1 MVILRKILVLFFLYC
16 IRLNSQEFSDYR
28 MRYDNF
34 EENDIRAFK
43 FLNPY
48 IQKAKQ
54 EKNYR
59 ELTQA
64 YKDAVSFSPDRK
76 IGYAD
81 SMIWA
86 AAKTKDDDIIG
97 SSYLTKGTL
106 YYFNRKKFKL
116 ALDQYMIAWSYLE
129 NTKDEYLY
137 YKNLY
142 HIGVVK
148 SYLGYYE
155 EALHIFEKCRTH
167 FNKKK
172 SPSEFP
178 NLEYNN
184 KKGYLNSL
192 HQNIICLIEMSR
204 LDEASLLINEG
215 LSGASPHI
223 DFYIERSYFYKL
235 QGIINF
241 KKKNYDKA
249 ISNFNNALAGVE
261 KKNDFTNASA
271 IYFYMGKS
279 LLSKN
284 DVNNAVYYFK
294 KVDSIFS
301 KHQFIL
307 PEVREN
313 YEILINHSKKTKDEK
328 MELYFTNQLLKV
340 DHILST
346 DFRYLS
352 EKIHKEYD
360 TKDLLRAKKR
370 LENSSLY
377 GYGVAAFS
385 LFLLVLIF
393 IITFFRRRKEREIH
407 QKYKELLLKIT
418 QDNAEKPMNEL
429 VHKPKNS
436 KLSEEMVS
444 DLLNK
449 LNNLEQTD
457 FFLEKGLTQN
467 KLASK
472 LKTNTTYLSEIV
484 NEYKGNHFNT
494 YLNHLRIQY
503 VTKKLYESKMWRS
516 YSIETLA
523 KECGFSNR
531 SNFSK
536 VFTEVND
543 ISPADFIRKREH
555 ELKKPSTI

>member
-1 MVILRKILVLFFLYC
+1 VVILRKILVLFFLYC

>member
-1 MVILRKILVLFFLYC
+1 MRKILLLLFFYC
-16 IRLNSQEFSDYR
+16 IRLNGQEFSDYR

-59 ELTQA
+59 ELAQA

-76 IGYAD
+76 INYAD
-81 SMIWA
+81 SMVWA

-129 NTKDEYLY
+129 NTQNEYLF

-155 EALHIFEKCRTH
+155 ESLHIFEKCRTH

-178 NLEYNN
+178 NLDYNN

-204 LDEASLLINEG
+204 LDEASLLIDEG
-215 LSGASPHI
+215 LIGASSHI

-235 QGIINF
+235 KGIIDF
-241 KKKNYDKA
+241 KKKYYDKA

-284 DVNNAVYYFK
+284 DVNNAIYYFK

-313 YEILINHSKKTKDEK
+313 YEILINYSKKTKDEK

-377 GYGVAAFS
+377 GYGAAAFS
-385 LFLLVLIF
+385 LFLLILIF
-393 IITFFRRRKEREIH
+393 IIAFFRRRKEREIH
-407 QKYKELLLKIT
+407 QKYEELLLKIT
-418 QDNAEKPMNEL
+418 QDNAEKQINEL

-436 KLSEEMVS
+436 KLSEEMAS
-444 DLLNK
+444 ELLGK
-449 LNNLEQTD
+449 LNILEQTN

-467 KLASK
+467 KLAAK

-484 NEYKGNHFNT
+484 NEYKGHHFNT
-494 YLNHLRIQY
+494 YLNHLRINY
-503 VTKKLYESKMWRS
+503 VTTKLYESKIWRS

-536 VFTEVND
+536 VFTEVNN
-543 ISPADFIRKREH
+543 ISPANFIWKRED
-555 ELKKPSTI
+555 ELKQRPD

>member
-1 MVILRKILVLFFLYC
+1 MRKILLLLFFYC

-59 ELTQA
+59 ELAQA

-76 IGYAD
+76 INYAD
-81 SMIWA
+81 SMVWA

-129 NTKDEYLY
+129 NTQNEYLY

-178 NLEYNN
+178 NLDYNN

-204 LDEASLLINEG
+204 LDEASLLIDEG
-215 LSGASPHI
+215 LNGTSSHI

-235 QGIINF
+235 QGIIDF

-284 DVNNAVYYFK
+284 DTNNAIYYFK

-301 KHQFIL
+301 KYQFIL

-313 YEILINHSKKTKDEK
+313 YEILINYSKKTKNEK

-370 LENSSLY
+370 LENSRLY

-385 LFLLVLIF
+385 LFLVVLIF
-393 IITFFRRRKEREIH
+393 IITFFRRRKDREIH
-407 QKYKELLLKIT
+407 KKYEELLLKIT
-418 QDNAEKPMNEL
+418 QDKAEKPMNEL

-444 DLLNK
+444 ELLGK
-449 LNNLEQTD
+449 LNILEQTN

-484 NEYKGNHFNT
+484 NEYKGHHFNT
-494 YLNHLRIQY
+494 YLNHLRIKY
-503 VTKKLYESKMWRS
+503 VTTKLYESKIWRS

-536 VFTEVND
+536 VFTEVNN
-543 ISPADFIRKREH
+543 ISPANFIWKRED
-555 ELKKPSTI
+555 ELKQTSD

>member
-1 MVILRKILVLFFLYC
+1 LRKILVLFFLYC

-59 ELTQA
+59 ELAQA

-86 AAKTKDDDIIG
+86 AAKTKNDDIIG

-155 EALHIFEKCRTH
+155 EALHIFEKCRIH

-204 LDEASLLINEG
+204 LHEASLLINEG
-215 LSGASPHI
+215 LFGASSHI

-235 QGIINF
+235 QGIISF
-241 KKKNYDKA
+241 KKKNYDQA

-284 DVNNAVYYFK
+284 DVNNAVYYLK

-360 TKDLLRAKKR
+360 TKDLLKAKKR

-385 LFLLVLIF
+385 LFLLLLIF
-393 IITFFRRRKEREIH
+393 IFTFFRRRKEREIH

-418 QDNAEKPMNEL
+418 QDNADKPLNEL
-429 VHKPKNS
+429 VNKPKNS

-467 KLASK
+467 KLALK

-484 NEYKGNHFNT
+484 NEYKGYHFNT

-555 ELKKPSTI
+555 ELKQPSTI

>member
-1 MVILRKILVLFFLYC
+1 M
-16 IRLNSQEFSDYR
+16 
-28 MRYDNF
+28 
-34 EENDIRAFK
+34 
-43 FLNPY
+43 
-48 IQKAKQ
+48 KAW
-54 EKNYR
+54 N
-59 ELTQA
+59 
-64 YKDAVSFSPDRK
+64 
-76 IGYAD
+76 
-81 SMIWA
+81 
-86 AAKTKDDDIIG
+86 
-97 SSYLTKGTL
+97 
-106 YYFNRKKFKL
+106 
-116 ALDQYMIAWSYLE
+116 YLE

-148 SYLGYYE
+148 SYLGYHE
-155 EALHIFEKCRTH
+155 ETLDIFEKCRNY
-167 FNKKK
+167 FSSKKI
-172 SPSEFP
+172 PPGFP

-192 HQNIICLIEMSR
+192 HQNIICLIELDR
-204 LDEASLLINEG
+204 LNEASLLIDEG
-215 LSGASPHI
+215 LTGASSHI

-235 QGIINF
+235 QGIIDF

-271 IYFYMGKS
+271 IYFYKGKS

-284 DVNNAVYYFK
+284 DVNNAVCYFK

-313 YEILINHSKKTKDEK
+313 YEILINHSKKTKNEK
-328 MELYFTNQLLKV
+328 IELYFTNQLLKV
-340 DHILST
+340 DLILST
-346 DFRYLS
+346 DFRYLL

-370 LENSSLY
+370 LENSRLY
-377 GYGVAAFS
+377 GYGIAAFS
-385 LFLLVLIF
+385 MSLLILIF
-393 IITFFRRRKEREIH
+393 TITFFRRRKEREIH
-407 QKYKELLLKIT
+407 KKYEELLLKIA
-418 QDNAEKPMNEL
+418 QDNTEKPKDEF

-436 KLSEEMVS
+436 KLSVEMVS

-449 LNNLEQTD
+449 LNILEQTN

-484 NEYKGNHFNT
+484 NEYKGHHFNI

-503 VTKKLYESKMWRS
+503 VTKKLYESKIWRS

-536 VFTEVND
+536 VFTEVNN
-543 ISPADFIRKREH
+543 ISPADFIRKREG
-555 ELKKPSTI
+555 ELKQMPD